1 MQFWVLLVYKVP
13 PQPSARR
20 VYVWRKLKRLGA
32 VLLHDSVWVLPAN
45 DRTREHFQ
53 WLASEIVEM
62 EGEAFVWETRLTLV
76 GQDEI
81 LIKQFTNLV
90 EVEYSELLT
99 GLSKPDVDLEALS
112 RRYQQVKSRDYF
124 QSEMGER
131 VRQAIITAR
140 GGR

>member
-62 EGEAFVWETRLTLV
+62 EGEAFVWETHLTLV

-81 LIKQFTNLV
+81 LIKQFTDSV
-90 EVEYSELLT
+90 EVEYSEILT
-99 GLSKPDVDLEALS
+99 GLSEPECDLEALS

>member
-62 EGEAFVWETRLTLV
+62 EGEAFVWETHLTLV

-81 LIKQFTNLV
+81 LIKPFTDSV
-90 EVEYSELLT
+90 EVEYSEILT
-99 GLSKPDVDLEALS
+99 GLSEPEYDLEALS

>member
-1 MQFWVLLVYKVP
+1 MK
-13 PQPSARR
+13 
-20 VYVWRKLKRLGA
+20 
-32 VLLHDSVWVLPAN
+32 
-45 DRTREHFQ
+45 
-53 WLASEIVEM
+53 
-62 EGEAFVWETRLTLV
+62 GEAFVWETRLTLV

-81 LIKQFTNLV
+81 LIKQFTDSV
-90 EVEYSELLT
+90 EVEYSEILT
-99 GLSKPDVDLEALS
+99 GLSEPECDLEALS

>member
-32 VLLHDSVWVLPAN
+32 VLLHDSIWVLPAN

>member
-62 EGEAFVWETRLTLV
+62 EGEAFVWETRLTLM

-81 LIKQFTNLV
+81 LIKQFTDSV
-90 EVEYSELLT
+90 EVEYSEILT
-99 GLSKPDVDLEALS
+99 GLSEPEGDLEALS